1 MPVNEIKIQQLAGQ
15 FILTTAEVEGLISL
29 DWFNLDYWQEKNAL
43 LASATG
49 RAQAYFINTPTGEVV
64 WRKYQRGGLP
74 GKFIERSYL
83 WLGLKNTRA
92 YKELLL
98 TQQLYNLGLPV
109 PQPLAAR
116 VVKTGLTYQA
126 DLITR
131 KLANSQTLADY
142 LVAAFAAPNPD
153 LTAINQQLS
162 QVEATVRQFHS
173 QGLNHTDLNPRNIL
187 IRLIRDKLAA
197 DVPRETPTTDKALS
211 NSISQE
217 MVIKQPNASRE
228 TPTVNKPLDTKK
240 TAANSCWLIDFDNC
254 SLGKPSAAVAKN
266 NRQRLVRGLTKL
278 LPEQAALWQ
287 QHFL

>member
-29 DWFNLDYWQEKNAL
+29 DWFNLDYWQEQNAL

-49 RAQAYFINTPTGEVV
+49 RAQAYFINTPAGEVV

-142 LVAAFAAPNPD
+142 LVAAFAVPQPD
-153 LTAINQQLS
+153 LTTINQQLS
-162 QVEATVRQFHS
+162 QVEATVRQFHA

-187 IRLIRDKLAA
+187 IAY
-197 DVPRETPTTDKALS
+197 VPRETSA
-211 NSISQE
+211 
-217 MVIKQPNASRE
+217 
-228 TPTVNKPLDTKK
+228 VNKPLDTEK
-240 TAANSCWLIDFDNC
+240 TATNCWLIDFDNC

>member
-1 MPVNEIKIQQLAGQ
+1 MVSKETQVLIKKSAGQ

-29 DWFNLDYWQEKNAL
+29 DWFNLSYWKEQNAL

-49 RAQAYFINTPTGEVV
+49 RAEAYFINTPIGEAV

-74 GKFIERSYL
+74 GKFIKRSYL

-98 TQQLYNLGLPV
+98 TQQLYDLGLPV
-109 PQPLAAR
+109 PQPLAAH

-142 LVAAFAAPNPD
+142 LVAAFAAPQPD
-153 LTAINQQLS
+153 LAAIKQQLS
-162 QVEATVRQFHS
+162 QVEATIRKFHA

-187 IRLIRDKLAA
+187 VAHA
-197 DVPRETPTTDKALS
+197 PRETSAK
-211 NSISQE
+211 NY
-217 MVIKQPNASRE
+217 
-228 TPTVNKPLDTKK
+228 
-240 TAANSCWLIDFDNC
+240 CWLIDFDNC
-254 SLGKPSAAVAKN
+254 SLGKSNAATAKN
-266 NRQRLVRGLTKL
+266 NRQRLVRGLIKL

-287 QHFL
+287 QHFLSEV

>member
-1 MPVNEIKIQQLAGQ
+1 MIRVNKIAGQ
-15 FILTTAEVEGLISL
+15 FILTTAAVEPLIDL
-29 DWFNLDYWQEKNAL
+29 DWFNLDYWKEQNAL

-49 RAQAYFINTPTGEVV
+49 RAQAYFINTPVGEVV

-74 GKFIERSYL
+74 SKFIKRSYL

-116 VVKTGLTYQA
+116 LVKTGLTYQA

-142 LVAAFAAPNPD
+142 LTAAFAVSQPD

-162 QVEATVRQFHS
+162 QVKATIRQFHAH
-173 QGLNHTDLNPRNIL
+173 GLNHTDLNPRNIL
-187 IRLIRDKLAA
+187 VACKTSTSNKLK
-197 DVPRETPTTDKALS
+197 D
-211 NSISQE
+211 N
-217 MVIKQPNASRE
+217 
-228 TPTVNKPLDTKK
+228 
-240 TAANSCWLIDFDNC
+240 CWLIDFDNC
-254 SLGKPSAAVAKN
+254 SLEKPSSTIAQN
-266 NRQRLVRGLTKL
+266 NRKRLVRGLTKL
-278 LPEQAALWQ
+278 LPEQASLWQ
-287 QHFL
+287 QHFLSEA